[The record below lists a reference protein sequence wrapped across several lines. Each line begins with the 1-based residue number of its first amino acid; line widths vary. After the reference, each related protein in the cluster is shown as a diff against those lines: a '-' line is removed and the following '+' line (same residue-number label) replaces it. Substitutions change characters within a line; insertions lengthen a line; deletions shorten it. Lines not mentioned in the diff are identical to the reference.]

1 MVHFATAHAVST
13 IEVFITHVQRN
24 SPRLILGYSS
34 PKVIYFR
41 LTLRTITQ
49 LLYSRNLFPQHKV
62 TLVTNRVILFH
73 TVESAYTYRAAFT
86 STETPIDKQRHYTGS
101 GRDNN

>member
-1 MVHFATAHAVST
+1 VHFATAHAVST
-13 IEVFITHVQRN
+13 IEVFIPHVQRN

-49 LLYSRNLFPQHKV
+49 LLYSRNLLRLQSLYFVNWCQHGSCGS
-62 TLVTNRVILFH
+62 NFH
-73 TVESAYTYRAAFT
+73 
-86 STETPIDKQRHYTGS
+86 STKS
-101 GRDNN
+101 L